1 MSGYTQLSLPL
12 ICPQVLSQSILPLIW
27 PQDLYPPNPDLVDRL
42 EGNKNSEPCLS
53 AEFYVTFRTGDT
65 TISGKIIGE
74 AYGGLGE
81 KRNGIYIVDPDESG
95 CNLFYASYSNICKI
109 ETHSATY

>member
-12 ICPQVLSQSILPLIW
+12 IWPRLFSQSILPLIW
-27 PQDLYPPNPDLVDRL
+27 PQDLYPPNPNLVDRL
-42 EGNKNSEPCLS
+42 DGNKNSEPCLS

-74 AYGGLGE
+74 E
-81 KRNGIYIVDPDESG
+81 RDGIYIVDPGGSG